1 MIILV
6 QLENNTMAIMII
18 KFFILIYIKE
28 GESLRAQPPGG
39 NNNKAQ
45 AYGPEIILSAA
56 YIHQI
61 TVAIILYF
69 ITTWNQHNIRI
80 AS

>member
-1 MIILV
+1 
-6 QLENNTMAIMII
+6 MII
-18 KFFILIYIKE
+18 KFFICILYKGG
-28 GESLRAQPPGG
+28 GELTGSAPGG
-39 NNNKAQ
+39 NNNKVQ